1 MLFHL
6 KKNIYIIYKMNP
18 ILTRSFISSLR
29 HKSLASAGIIVP
41 SIYSNKVY
49 QGDVLE
55 SVAKAYKS
63 SPIKK
68 VTHKSIPVIDVK
80 KLII

>member
-1 MLFHL
+1 
-6 KKNIYIIYKMNP
+6 MNP
-18 ILTRSFISSLR
+18 ILTRSFINSLR
-29 HKSLASAGIIVP
+29 HQSLASAGIIVP

-63 SPIKK
+63 YPIKK
-68 VTHKSIPVIDVK
+68 VAHKSIPVVDVK
-80 KLII
+80 KLIVLSNPEGK